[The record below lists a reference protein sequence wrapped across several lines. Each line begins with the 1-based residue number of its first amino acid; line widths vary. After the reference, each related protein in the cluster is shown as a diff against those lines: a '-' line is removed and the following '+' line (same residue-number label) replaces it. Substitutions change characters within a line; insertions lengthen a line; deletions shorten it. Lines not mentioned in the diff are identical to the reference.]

1 MSAEKKV
8 SLGVVGVDSG
18 QLLII
23 DPCYIN
29 SEWNMEGSPVA
40 IEFWGKDQDEL
51 SQILKNQ
58 DYKVNDEE
66 TYKLIECNEVNA
78 KEIFTYIQ
86 KIIKENDLFVRTLIK
101 TDSSYDTVC
110 KITSNSDKQGG
121 QLNYSGDQEG
131 LGVAFRSGFGDG
143 IYEVIATIKD
153 CGSWGERVSKVEIIL
168 IEDDELDD

>member
-1 MSAEKKV
+1 MSVERKV

-29 SEWNMEGSPVA
+29 SEWNKEGSPVA

-51 SQILKNQ
+51 SQILMNQ
-58 DYKVNDEE
+58 DYKVNDED
-66 TYKLIECNEVNA
+66 TYKLIECNEDNA
-78 KEIFTYIQ
+78 KEIYTYIQ

-101 TDSSYDTVC
+101 TDNSYDTVC

-121 QLNYSGDQEG
+121 QLNYRRGQEG
-131 LGVAFRSGFGDG
+131 LGVAFHSGFGDG
-143 IYEVIATIKD
+143 IYEVLATIKD
-153 CGSWGERVSKVEIIL
+153 CGSWGERISKVEIVL

>member
-1 MSAEKKV
+1 MNTGGIKMSAEKKV

-29 SEWNMEGSPVA
+29 SEWNKECSPVA

-51 SQILKNQ
+51 SQILINQ
-58 DYKVNDEE
+58 DYKVTDEE
-66 TYKLIECNEVNA
+66 TYKLIECNEDNA

-121 QLNYSGDQEG
+121 QLNYSGGQEG

-143 IYEVIATIKD
+143 IYEVIATTVIHGVKE
-153 CGSWGERVSKVEIIL
+153 SLRL
-168 IEDDELDD
+168 R